1 MGMTLGWIALFRIY
15 KTDTN
20 IITVMKKILICLIL
34 LTAYTRIY
42 AQEEVTDTLTVH
54 PNDDG
59 QSEKDTLVPLE
70 GVLPTGQTP
79 KRNETGNTIPGFFF
93 PLQYYSSI
101 LPGQTTLANWS
112 SGSLTA
118 AGQTA
123 VMPGMMA
130 VDGGEIIL
138 RQQMGNFTL
147 EAYGAANHYGYFRG
161 LDTQWGAG
169 GSLTYQ
175 VNDNLSLTAFGAYY
189 TSTGIMQPAIMGYV
203 NYPVYGGYANY
214 RFNKSRFG
222 IKVGAQSYYDPLR
235 KAWEAQPIAMPYYHF
250 NGGDLGID
258 VGGILFQLLQ
268 DHNMKR
274 NPGNPTIAPAKANP
288 TIKPININR

>member
-1 MGMTLGWIALFRIY
+1 
-15 KTDTN
+15 
-20 IITVMKKILICLIL
+20 MKKILTFLIL
-34 LTAYTRIY
+34 LLMTHASMS
-42 AQEEVTDTLTVH
+42 AQEEVTDTLTVRSGM
-54 PNDDG
+54 DS
-59 QSEKDTLVPLE
+59 QTKDEALIPLE
-70 GVLPTGQTP
+70 GALPTGQAP
-79 KRNETGNTIPGFFF
+79 METGVGNSTVPGFFF

-101 LPGQTTLANWS
+101 LPGQTTLANWG

-130 VDGGEIIL
+130 MDGGEIIL
-138 RQQMGNFTL
+138 RQRMGHLTL
-147 EAYGAANHYGYFRG
+147 DAYGAANHYGYFRG
-161 LDTQWGAG
+161 LDTQWGVG

-222 IKVGAQSYYDPLR
+222 VKVGAQSYYDPLR
-235 KAWEAQPIAMPYYHF
+235 KAWETQPIAMPYYHF
-250 NGGDLGID
+250 NGGDVGID

-268 DHNMKR
+268 DHNMKK
-274 NPGNPTIAPAKANP
+274 NPGNPTIAPMKANP
-288 TIKPININR
+288 SLTPINFNR